1 MILVVGGLASG
12 KKEYV
17 ISSLGYTPEQIAD
30 GVLNAC
36 PVVYNLQDMIKDD
49 PSVCLSLLP
58 ELLKKEVVICNEV
71 GSGVIPFTPEGRDW
85 REATGRLCINLAKQ
99 ANKVVRLVC
108 GVPVVI
114 KGE

>member
-12 KKEYV
+12 KKDYV
-17 ISSLGYTPEQIAD
+17 ISSLGYAPEQIAD
-30 GVLNAC
+30 GVVDKR
-36 PVVYNLQDMIKDD
+36 PVVYNLQSIVKED
-49 PSVCLSLLP
+49 PSNCLSLLP
-58 ELLKKEVVICNEV
+58 ELMEKEVVICNEV

-85 REATGRLCINLAKQ
+85 REATGRLCINLAKH
-99 ANKVVRLVC
+99 ADKVVRLVC